1 MARPFLEGTD
11 VARSFGGL
19 RVLHRVS
26 FEVAEGEIVALIGP
40 NGAGKTTLFNLI
52 NGLLRPSAGS
62 IRMGGRLIN
71 AMPAYRIARLGL
83 GRTFQTPRPFLD
95 LTAAENVAAAARW
108 SERPGGTPAELLAL
122 VEMGEQAAVPA
133 RRLTGGRRKL
143 LELAMT
149 LAMRPRV
156 ILLDELLAGLTP
168 THRAA
173 SRRGHQ
179 RGAAGRGVARP
190 AGARGVS
197 GRSDR
202 VLTGITPHRTGKEAM
217 DMTMR
222 RRAFLKTAAAGAL
235 TAPLWRGKARAQAKP
250 VRIGYAIS
258 ATGPY
263 AVGAGITQAPNYT
276 LWQDQVNARGGLA
289 VKGEGRRPIEFVS
302 IDDRSEIET
311 AVRFYEKLAT
321 DDKVDLM
328 LPPWGSAMNFAI
340 APVATKHGYP
350 MIGPTAISGKFKEL
364 ALPYF
369 YTMLVQPEPQMQ
381 AVAAKLKDLRE
392 QGKIKKV
399 AVAYV
404 NDLFGIELNAA
415 TGPAFKAAGLEVV
428 DTKSYPLAAK
438 DLSPVL
444 RGFKA
449 AGADAFVG
457 LTYPPDNILVT
468 GQAKEVDWNPAVFFT
483 GVGTAFPF
491 YRDRFKGAEGVMGIA
506 GWNPKVKFAGAKEY
520 FDAHVKKHQKEP
532 DRWASAFTYASLQ
545 ILEKC
550 VGEAGLDHAR
560 IKAMLDSTEFQ
571 TVAGPI
577 KFTKGEN
584 VATPGMIGQW
594 QKNEFELI
602 WPKSWATGSPV
613 VPKPAWA

>member
-1 MARPFLEGTD
+1 M
-11 VARSFGGL
+11 
-19 RVLHRVS
+19 
-26 FEVAEGEIVALIGP
+26 
-40 NGAGKTTLFNLI
+40 
-52 NGLLRPSAGS
+52 
-62 IRMGGRLIN
+62 
-71 AMPAYRIARLGL
+71 
-83 GRTFQTPRPFLD
+83 
-95 LTAAENVAAAARW
+95 
-108 SERPGGTPAELLAL
+108 
-122 VEMGEQAAVPA
+122 
-133 RRLTGGRRKL
+133 
-143 LELAMT
+143 
-149 LAMRPRV
+149 
-156 ILLDELLAGLTP
+156 
-168 THRAA
+168 
-173 SRRGHQ
+173 
-179 RGAAGRGVARP
+179 
-190 AGARGVS
+190 
-197 GRSDR
+197 
-202 VLTGITPHRTGKEAM
+202 
-217 DMTMR
+217 
-222 RRAFLKTAAAGAL
+222 
-235 TAPLWRGKARAQAKP
+235 
-250 VRIGYAIS
+250 S

-276 LWQDQVNARGGLA
+276 LWQEQLNAQGGLA
-289 VKGEGRRPIEFVS
+289 VKGEGRRPIEFVT

-311 AVRFYEKLAT
+311 AVRFYEKMAT

-340 APVATKHGYP
+340 APVATKYGYP

-381 AVAAKLKDLRE
+381 AVAALLKELRA

-404 NDLFGIELNAA
+404 NDLFGIELNTA

-428 DTKSYPLAAK
+428 DTKSYPLGAK

-468 GQAKEVDWNPAVFFT
+468 TQAKEVDWNPAVFFT

-491 YRDRFKGAEGVMGIA
+491 YRDRFKGAEGVMGIG
-506 GWNPKVKFAGAKEY
+506 GWNPRVKFPGAKEY
-520 FDAHVKKHQKEP
+520 FDAHVKKFQKEP
-532 DRWASAFTYASLQ
+532 DRWASAFAYASLQ

-550 VGEAGLDHAR
+550 VGEVGLDR
-560 IKAMLDSTEFQ
+560 PKIKALLDRTEFH

-577 KFTKGEN
+577 KFVKGEN
-584 VATPGMIGQW
+584 VATPGMVGQW
-594 QKNEFELI
+594 QKNEFELV
-602 WPKSWATGSPV
+602 WPKTWSTGTAA